1 MKIQITPNDEHTN
14 FLLVEA
20 IIDGFHVRI
29 NRGGI
34 EILNDHTEEDEKFIL
49 NRLSGTQPFPIY
61 DLDQWAKNIVKLI
74 ESRPNSRVIQCNSF
88 EYVDGAV
95 PDRY

>member
-1 MKIQITPNDEHTN
+1 MKIQVTPNDERTN

-20 IIDGFHVRI
+20 IIDGFHIRKY
-29 NRGGI
+29 RSGI

-49 NRLSGTQPFPIY
+49 KRLRGTLPFPIY
-61 DLDQWAKNIVKLI
+61 HLDEWAKNIVKLI